1 MSDIELNLVIQGEEA
16 TEDVM
21 FSLQDWILQ
30 EQIVGLKQVLPDG
43 GQTEPGKMGID
54 PITVLSVV
62 LASKAIVELVK
73 TIHVWIQSTRPKVK
87 IKVQLA
93 EGMFVEI
100 DAENLSETDE
110 LLQQVL
116 SKVEQMDAGK

>member
-1 MSDIELNLVIQGEEA
+1 MSDIELNLALQGEDA
-16 TEDVM
+16 TEGIM

-30 EQIVGLKQVLPDG
+30 EKISGLKQVVPVH

-73 TIHVWIQSTRPKVK
+73 AIHIWIQATRPKIK

-93 EGMFVEI
+93 EEMFVEI
-100 DAENLSETDE
+100 DAENLSETDDF
-110 LLQQVL
+110 LQQVL
-116 SKVEQMDAGK
+116 SKVKQLDASK